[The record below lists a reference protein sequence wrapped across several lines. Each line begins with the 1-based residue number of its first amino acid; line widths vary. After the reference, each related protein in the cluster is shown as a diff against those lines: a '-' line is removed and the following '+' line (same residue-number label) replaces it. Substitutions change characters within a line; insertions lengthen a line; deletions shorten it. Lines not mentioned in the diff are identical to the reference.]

1 MLLSSLKCLS
11 VSELRDTGVLQ
22 EINLK
27 VLHPLGLSMM
37 VDLGTQK
44 ITILVSDDPEGVL
57 YEEISEEK
65 LKLIEERRKE
75 RKHNRILTG
84 ECDGQGIQKTPLFS
98 ETARK
103 LQEAQQRLRTA
114 EKSIFRLQEERN
126 RWRFRANGVVN
137 KERDEAA
144 IATLHA
150 ADKSIVLRLLEEGW
164 KLDHSSQVGL
174 FCLYNPTR
182 VEIFRCSFGW
192 TCPDVAV
199 EGYYAKEGDLEA
211 TNWWEVLVL
220 SDDGLKMSEKM
231 SK

>member
-103 LQEAQQRLRTA
+103 LQEAQGRLRMA
-114 EKSIFRLQEERN
+114 EKSILLLQEERI
-126 RWRFRANGVVN
+126 RWRFRANGISN
-137 KERDEAA
+137 KKQDEAA
-144 IATLHA
+144 IATLHE
-150 ADKSIVLRLLEEGW
+150 ADRGIVLQLLGEGW
-164 KLDHSSQVGL
+164 KLDHSSQAGL
-174 FCLYNPTR
+174 FCLYNPTK

-192 TCPDVAV
+192 TCLDAAI
-199 EGYYAKEGDLEA
+199 EECHANDGDLEA
-211 TNWWEVLVL
+211 TGWWQI
-220 SDDGLKMSEKM
+220 SISANNGPKMSERM